1 MNDGTGGVSAD
12 DFNIL
17 VSLRLDR
24 PPDDAPTKVIA
35 EFFQTLQKAE
45 PRAHIAPQ
53 MKYTEDEE
61 ILSQPSEVPD
71 RRRLR

>member
-1 MNDGTGGVSAD
+1 MNGGTGGLSAD

-17 VSLRLDR
+17 LSLRLER

-53 MKYTEDEE
+53 MKYAEE
-61 ILSQPSEVPD
+61 ADILSQPGEVPD
-71 RRRLR
+71 